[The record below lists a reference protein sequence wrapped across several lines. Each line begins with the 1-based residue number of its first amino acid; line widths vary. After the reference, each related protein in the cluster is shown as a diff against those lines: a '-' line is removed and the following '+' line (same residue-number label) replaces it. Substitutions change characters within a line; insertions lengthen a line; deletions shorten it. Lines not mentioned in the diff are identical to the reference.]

1 MITSPLLENGIAV
14 VGFTRDSLDASN
26 TKIFREL
33 MAPILAENNRILLD
47 LEDLQFVDS
56 SGLGAMLSCLRAMHN
71 KGGQLAL
78 CGMSKP
84 VRTLF
89 ELVRMY
95 RIFEIYAN
103 RGEALAAL
111 AHGGAT
117 AESDAPRGPQHPS
130 AENHGPGSET

>member
-1 MITSPLLENGIAV
+1 MITRPMVDKGIAV
-14 VGFTRDSLDASN
+14 VGVTRDSLDASN
-26 TKIFREL
+26 SKAFKDDMQPVIEQHS
-33 MAPILAENNRILLD
+33 RILLD

-56 SGLGAMLSCLRAMHN
+56 SGLGALLSCLRTVHT

-95 RIFEIYAN
+95 RIFDIYAN
-103 RGEALAAL
+103 RAEALTVMDQ
-111 AHGGAT
+111 GGPT
-117 AESDAPRGPQHPS
+117 QE
-130 AENHGPGSET
+130 

>member
-1 MITSPLLENGIAV
+1 MITRPLVERGIAV
-14 VGFTRDSLDASN
+14 IGFTRDSLDASN
-26 TKIFREL
+26 SKQFKED
-33 MAPILAENNRILLD
+33 MAPYLAQHRRILLD

-56 SGLGAMLSCLRAMHN
+56 SGLGAMLSCLRAIHD

-95 RIFEIYAN
+95 RVFDVYTN
-103 RGEALAAL
+103 RAEAL
-111 AHGGAT
+111 T
-117 AESDAPRGPQHPS
+117 AMDKQDPT
-130 AENHGPGSET
+130 PGSR

>member
-1 MITSPLLENGIAV
+1 MITRPVMEQGIAI

-26 TKIFREL
+26 SKIFKDD
-33 MAPILAENNRILLD
+33 MQPVLAQHHRILLD

-56 SGLGAMLSCLRAMHN
+56 SGLGAMLSCLRTVHA

-95 RIFEIYAN
+95 RIFDIYAN
-103 RGEALAAL
+103 RGEAVSAM
-111 AHGGAT
+111 HSMGA
-117 AESDAPRGPQHPS
+117 EPKDH
-130 AENHGPGSET
+130 

>member
-1 MITSPLLENGIAV
+1 MITRPLVEKGIAV

-26 TKIFREL
+26 SKVFKDAMQPVIAQHR
-33 MAPILAENNRILLD
+33 RILLD

-56 SGLGAMLSCLRAMHN
+56 SGLGAMLSCLRAMHA

-78 CGMSKP
+78 CGLSKP

-95 RIFEIYAN
+95 RIFDIYIN
-103 RGEALAAL
+103 RGEAISAADV
-111 AHGGAT
+111 AGD
-117 AESDAPRGPQHPS
+117 DAGKSP
-130 AENHGPGSET
+130 E